1 MRVLI
6 AGDRGSVRVT
16 AVLFRR
22 PAGCGADGK

>member
-6 AGDRGSVRVT
+6 AGDRGSARVH

-22 PAGCGADGK
+22 ATGCGSDGK